1 MEGVINQAFR
11 FFGVARKAGEKW
23 EADLRNQQLINDI
36 SDVKMKLASAHCRF
50 DYALEEELVE
60 STIYEIESLESRY
73 GYLLKQ
79 AKMRGVLCS
88 GQ

>member
-11 FFGVARKAGEKW
+11 FFGIVRKAEEKSG
-23 EADLRNQQLINDI
+23 ASLRDQQLIDDI
-36 SDVKMKLASAHCRF
+36 SDIKMKLNSAHSRF
-50 DYALEEELVE
+50 DYALDDELVE

-79 AKMRGVLCS
+79 AKTRGILC
-88 GQ
+88 GNR